1 MAMHFT
7 PDLVHELN
15 TLIRFDLDT
24 GQQGIKV
31 HKTADAEVISAVQR
45 LFAKG
50 LVTQAD
56 GGYLTSLGRDTAE
69 HAQAMLGLL
78 TAGVAASISAQ

>member
-1 MAMHFT
+1 MVMHFT

-56 GGYLTSLGRDTAE
+56 GGYLTGLGRDTAE

-78 TAGVAASISAQ
+78 TTGVAASVSAQ